1 MNVRGNHAHLRPEIM
16 KHTFLGIPVF
26 PSLRLISIARR
37 CPVLSPV
44 RAAVGFLLAILFC
57 GGVIG
62 THAESI
68 PNGSTN
74 VPEMASLK
82 QTASPPLTDILRI
95 VQDPAGRQL
104 QSAFIWTH
112 SMATGDQPGVA
123 VGFRKAFSLER
134 KPGSACL
141 QIFADARYVLW
152 VNGTYVERG
161 PARFQPNGPEYDSVE
176 IAPVLQAGKN
186 SVALLCVGN
195 LSGGKVMRHPPG
207 LTAVLQ
213 IGKRTLWSTDES
225 WKWTD
230 ATRFRNVSASWAN
243 LGESLVDA
251 TVEDGDWTQPGYD
264 DSQWKSAT
272 RIPGASW
279 GPLTLRRIPRLRET
293 VVPVYFANGI
303 TLPVTLK
310 AGEKMGFTSGRIVQA
325 YPWITLEAAAGT
337 VLRIEPH
344 GVTYVAKAGPQSYF
358 TIDTRGFTNGAVV
371 VSKGQATITGFK
383 LVERLYPFD
392 CPAAFTSS
400 DPFLDQLWALCAR
413 SCQVLSE
420 DSYVDCA
427 DRERVEWMDD
437 TPPGYDITRTA
448 MAVTGSDGHT
458 NYGDPRLLGELIRRT
473 ALTLQPEGWVKA
485 HTCSDRYD
493 IHAKM
498 EDRAC
503 AWVEGVRLY
512 DEATDDKDAV
522 REIWPA
528 VVAQMNYFLERRT
541 ERGLVRARDW
551 VVWGNPVGYFI
562 GEGTTL
568 NVFVCR
574 ALEDAAKLG
583 ALISERADSRRFSKA
598 ATDLKKAINT
608 VFWDEAAGTYY
619 AGYFTDADLAE
630 SQRKFALPREHNLA
644 APTFH
649 ASVFALDRGVVP
661 IERRERVLQA
671 MLKLEAAGNRHVMI
685 YYYLAKQLYGMDKL
699 VYDQQVLDIFRK
711 NWGMMV
717 ASPCQCSWEVFG
729 GGSSKAHIYGMYP
742 GYFLGAYV
750 LGVRRDA
757 PVSSK
762 ELRIEPH
769 LADLDWAQGTVI
781 TEYGP
786 VAIAWT
792 KTGVELGLTL
802 TVPPGIKT
810 TLSLPYRDGH
820 ESIRL
825 NGQDVTGTH
834 LGNRL
839 DIPFRAGDLQAVY

>member
-1 MNVRGNHAHLRPEIM
+1 MNHM
-16 KHTFLGIPVF
+16 FTFL
-26 PSLRLISIARR
+26 L
-37 CPVLSPV
+37 
-44 RAAVGFLLAILFC
+44 RAASGFMPAVLLC
-57 GGVIG
+57 GGVG
-62 THAESI
+62 RTQAEPITRS
-68 PNGSTN
+68 SAT
-74 VPEMASLK
+74 VFEMAGYQEK
-82 QTASPPLTDILRI
+82 ASPPLNDVLRI
-95 VQDPAGRQL
+95 VRDPMGKHL
-104 QSAFIWTH
+104 QSAVIWTDA
-112 SMATGDQPGVA
+112 MASGNKPGVA
-123 VGFRKAFSLER
+123 VGFRKSFSLER
-134 KPGSACL
+134 KPPGACL
-141 QIFADARYVLW
+141 RLFADARYVLW

-161 PARFQPNGPEYDSVE
+161 PARFQPNGPEYDAVE
-176 IAPVLQAGKN
+176 IAPFLQAGKN
-186 SVALLCVGN
+186 SVALLCIGN
-195 LSGGKVMRHPPG
+195 LSGGKVMRHQPG

-213 IGKRTLWSTDES
+213 IGDQTLWSTDES

-243 LGESLVDA
+243 LGESMVDA

-264 DSQWKSAT
+264 DSHWKTVT
-272 RIPGASW
+272 RISGASW
-279 GPLTLRRIPRLRET
+279 GPLTARRIPRLRET
-293 VVPVYFANGI
+293 VVPVKVSNGA

-310 AGEKMGFTSGRIVQA
+310 AGEKMEFSAGRIVQA
-325 YPWITLEAAAGT
+325 YPLITLEAEAGT

-358 TIDTRGFTNGAVV
+358 TLDTRGFANGAVM

-448 MAVTGSDGHT
+448 MAVTDSDGHT
-458 NYGDPRLLGELIRRT
+458 HYGDPRLLGELIRRT

-503 AWVEGVRLY
+503 DWVEGVRLY
-512 DEATDDKDAV
+512 EEATGDKDAV

-528 VVAQMNYFLERRT
+528 VVAQMDYFLKRRT
-541 ERGLVRARDW
+541 ARGLVRARDW
-551 VVWGNPVGYFI
+551 VVWANPVGYFT

-568 NVFVCR
+568 NAFVCR

-583 ALISERADSRRFSKA
+583 SLIGEGPDSRRFSTA
-598 ATDLKKAINT
+598 ATDLKNAINN
-608 VFWDEAAGTYY
+608 VLWDEAAGTYD

-630 SQRKFALPREHNLA
+630 SKRKLALPRKNNLA
-644 APTFH
+644 APTLYS
-649 ASVFALDRGVVP
+649 SVFALDRGVVP
-661 IERRERVLQA
+661 PDRRKRVLQA
-671 MLKLEAAGNRHVMI
+671 MLKQKSAENRHVMI
-685 YYYLAKQLYGMDKL
+685 YYYLAKQLYGMDQP
-699 VYDQQVLDIFRK
+699 VYDRQVLDIFRK
-711 NWGMMV
+711 NWEMMV

-742 GYFLGAYV
+742 GYFLSAYV

-757 PVSSK
+757 PVASK
-762 ELRIEPH
+762 QLRIEPH
-769 LADLDWAQGTVI
+769 LGDLSGARGTVI

-786 VAIAWT
+786 VTVTWT
-792 KTGVELGLTL
+792 KTGEELKLAL
-802 TVPPGIKT
+802 TVPAGIRA
-810 TLSLPYRDGH
+810 TLALPYHAGH
-820 ESIRL
+820 ETIRL
-825 NGQDVTGTH
+825 DGKDVIGTH
-834 LGNRL
+834 QANRL
-839 DIPFRAGDLQAVY
+839 EIPLCAGDHQATAPNSDP

>member
-1 MNVRGNHAHLRPEIM
+1 MNNPI
-16 KHTFLGIPVF
+16 KTSGIF
-26 PSLRLISIARR
+26 TRR
-37 CPVLSPV
+37 YPILSVV
-44 RAAVGFLLAILFC
+44 RATVGFMLAILFGC
-57 GGVIG
+57 AVCRTQADPI
-62 THAESI
+62 
-68 PNGSTN
+68 TN
-74 VPEMASLK
+74 RSAKVADIASLQPK
-82 QTASPPLTDILRI
+82 VAPPLTDVLRI
-95 VQDPAGRQL
+95 VQDPTGQQL
-104 QSAFIWTH
+104 QAAFIWTD
-112 SMATGDQPGVA
+112 ATADGNKQGVA
-123 VGFRKAFSLER
+123 VGFRKSFSFVR
-134 KPGSACL
+134 KPASACL
-141 QIFADARYVLW
+141 QLFADARYILW
-152 VNGTYVERG
+152 VNGNYVERG

-176 IAPVLQAGKN
+176 IAPFLQAGKN
-186 SVALLCVGN
+186 SVALLCIGN
-195 LSGGKVMRHPPG
+195 LSGGKVMRHQPG

-213 IGKRTLWSTDES
+213 IGKQTLCSTDES

-230 ATRFRNVSASWAN
+230 ATRFRTVSASWAN

-264 DSQWKSAT
+264 DSQWKAAT
-272 RIPGASW
+272 RISGASW
-279 GPLTLRRIPRLRET
+279 GPLTARRIPRLRET
-293 VVPVYFANGI
+293 VVPVNFFNEV

-310 AGEKMGFTSGRIVQA
+310 AGQKMEFSAGRIVQA
-325 YPWITLEAAAGT
+325 YPLITFEAEAET

-358 TIDTRGFTNGAVV
+358 TIDTRGFINGTIM

-392 CPAAFTSS
+392 CSAAFTSS
-400 DPFLDQLWALCAR
+400 DPFLDRLWALCSR

-448 MAVTGSDGHT
+448 MDVTGNDGHT

-473 ALTLQPEGWVKA
+473 ALTLQPGGWVKA

-503 AWVEGVRLY
+503 DWVEGVRLY
-512 DEATDDKDAV
+512 EEATGDKDAV
-522 REIWPA
+522 REVWPA
-528 VVAQMNYFLERRT
+528 VVAQMDYFLNRRT

-551 VVWGNPVGYFI
+551 VVWGNPVGYFT

-583 ALISERADSRRFSKA
+583 TLIGDGADSRRFSTA

-608 VFWDEAAGTYY
+608 VLWDEAAGTYY

-630 SQRKFALPREHNLA
+630 SKRKLSLHREKNLA
-644 APTFH
+644 APTLYS
-649 ASVFALDRGVVP
+649 SVFALDRGVVP
-661 IERRERVLQA
+661 LDRRKHVLQA
-671 MLKLEAAGNRHVMI
+671 ILKQDAAESRHVMV
-685 YYYLAKQLYGMDKL
+685 YYYLAKQLYGLDEPD
-699 VYDQQVLDIFRK
+699 YDQQVLDIFRR
-711 NWGMMV
+711 NWVMMV
-717 ASPCQCSWEVFG
+717 DAPYQCSWEVFG
-729 GGSSKAHIYGMYP
+729 GGSSKAHIYGMFP
-742 GYFLGAYV
+742 EYFLSAYV

-757 PVSSK
+757 PVSTK
-762 ELRIEPH
+762 ELRVEPH
-769 LADLDWAQGTVI
+769 LADLSRAQGTVI

-786 VAIAWT
+786 VPVTWT
-792 KTGVELGLTL
+792 KAGEELNFTL
-802 TVPPGIKT
+802 TIPPGIKT
-810 TLSLPYRDGH
+810 RLSLPYRDGH

-825 NGQDVTGTH
+825 DGQNVIGTH
-834 LGNRL
+834 QGNRL
-839 DIPFRAGDLQAVY
+839 EIPLRAGDHQANY

>member
-1 MNVRGNHAHLRPEIM
+1 MKNALQLIPE
-16 KHTFLGIPVF
+16 FSSFGF
-26 PSLRLISIARR
+26 ISITRYYPA
-37 CPVLSPV
+37 LSKL
-44 RAAVGFLLAILFC
+44 RILATLCFMLTILFGC
-57 GGVIG
+57 DVCR
-62 THAESI
+62 TQAEPI
-68 PNGSTN
+68 TN
-74 VPEMASLK
+74 SPAKVPEMASLLQK
-82 QTASPPLTDILRI
+82 AAPPLTDVLRI
-95 VQDPAGRQL
+95 VQDPAGQQL
-104 QSAFIWTH
+104 QSAFIWTDTTA
-112 SMATGDQPGVA
+112 SGSKSGVA
-123 VGFRKAFSLER
+123 VGFRKNFSVDR
-134 KPGSACL
+134 KPASACL
-141 QIFADARYVLW
+141 QLFADARYVLW

-176 IAPVLQAGKN
+176 IAPFLQAGKN
-186 SVALLCVGN
+186 SVALLCIGN
-195 LSGGKVMRHPPG
+195 LSGGKVMRHQPG

-213 IGKRTLWSTDES
+213 IGKQAVWSTDES

-230 ATRFRNVSASWAN
+230 ATRFRTVSASWAN
-243 LGESLVDA
+243 LGESLVDV

-272 RIPGASW
+272 RISGAAW
-279 GPLTLRRIPRLRET
+279 GPLTARRIPRLRET
-293 VVPVYFANGI
+293 VVPVIFSNGV
-303 TLPVTLK
+303 TLPLTLK
-310 AGEKMGFTSGRIVQA
+310 AGEKMEFSAGRIVQA
-325 YPWITLEAAAGT
+325 YPFITLEAQAGT

-344 GVTYVAKAGPQSYF
+344 GVTYVAKAGSQSYF
-358 TIDTRGFTNGAVV
+358 TIDTRGFIGGTIM

-392 CPAAFTSS
+392 CPATFTSS
-400 DPFLDQLWALCAR
+400 DPFLNRLWALCSR

-503 AWVEGVRLY
+503 DWVEGVRLY
-512 DEATDDKDAV
+512 EEATGDQAAV

-528 VVAQMNYFLERRT
+528 VTAQMNYFLNRRT

-551 VVWGNPVGYFI
+551 VVWGNPVGYFT

-568 NVFVCR
+568 NVFVCS
-574 ALEDAAKLG
+574 ALEDAARL
-583 ALISERADSRRFSKA
+583 ATLIGEEADSRRFSRA
-598 ATDLKKAINT
+598 ANDLKQAINT
-608 VFWDEAAGTYY
+608 VLWDEAAGTYY

-630 SQRKFALPREHNLA
+630 SKQKLSLHRENNLA
-644 APTFH
+644 APTLYS
-649 ASVFALDRGVVP
+649 SVFALDRGVIP
-661 IERRERVLQA
+661 PERRKLVLQTV
-671 MLKLEAAGNRHVMI
+671 LKQHTAESRHVMV
-685 YYYLAKQLYGMDKL
+685 YYYLVKQLYGLDKP

-711 NWGMMV
+711 NWVMMV
-717 ASPCQCSWEVFG
+717 DAPYQCSWEVFG

-742 GYFLGAYV
+742 GYFLSAYV

-757 PVSSK
+757 PVSTK

-769 LADLDWAQGTVI
+769 LADLDRAQGTVI
-781 TEYGP
+781 TEFGP
-786 VAIAWT
+786 VPVAWT
-792 KTGVELGLTL
+792 KTGVELKFTL
-802 TVPPGIKT
+802 TVPPGINA
-810 TLSLPYRDGH
+810 TLSLPYRAGH

-825 NGQDVTGTH
+825 DGQDVLGTH
-834 LGNRL
+834 QENRL
-839 DIPFRAGDLQAVY
+839 EIPLRAGDHQGNY

>member
-1 MNVRGNHAHLRPEIM
+1 M
-16 KHTFLGIPVF
+16 KRSLQRISRF
-26 PSLRLISIARR
+26 PSLLLISITRR
-37 CPVLSPV
+37 RPVINTFRVKASAGLML
-44 RAAVGFLLAILFC
+44 AVLFFC
-57 GGVIG
+57 GFCR
-62 THAESI
+62 TQAE
-68 PNGSTN
+68 PVTN
-74 VPEMASLK
+74 SSAKVPEIASL
-82 QTASPPLTDILRI
+82 QQAAPPPLTDVLRI
-95 VQDPAGRQL
+95 VQDPTGRQL
-104 QSAFIWTH
+104 QAAFIWTD
-112 SMATGDQPGVA
+112 ATAIGNKPGVA
-123 VGFRKAFSLER
+123 VEFRKSFNLEQ
-134 KPGSACL
+134 KPTSACL
-141 QIFADARYVLW
+141 QLFADARYVLW

-176 IAPVLQAGKN
+176 IAPFLQTGTN
-186 SVALLCVGN
+186 SVALLCIGN
-195 LSGGKVMRHPPG
+195 LSGGKVMRHQPG

-213 IGKRTLWSTDES
+213 IGKQTLWSTNES

-230 ATRFRNVSASWAN
+230 ATRFRTVSASWAN
-243 LGESLVDA
+243 LGESLVDTTA
-251 TVEDGDWTQPGYD
+251 EDGDWTQPGYD

-272 RIPGASW
+272 RISGAAW
-279 GPLTLRRIPRLRET
+279 GPLTARRIPRLRET
-293 VVPVYFANGI
+293 VVPVKLSNGV
-303 TLPVTLK
+303 TLPVTLN
-310 AGEKMGFTSGRIVQA
+310 AGEKMEFTSGRIVQA
-325 YPWITLEAAAGT
+325 YPLITLEAEAGT

-358 TIDTRGFTNGAVV
+358 TIDTRGFTNGAVL

-458 NYGDPRLLGELIRRT
+458 NYGDPRLLGDLIRRT

-503 AWVEGVRLY
+503 DWVEGVRLY
-512 DEATDDKDAV
+512 EEATGDKAAV
-522 REIWPA
+522 QEIWPA
-528 VVAQMNYFLERRT
+528 VAAQMNYFLKHRT

-551 VVWGNPVGYFI
+551 VVWANPTGYFT

-583 ALISERADSRRFSKA
+583 ALIGEGSDSRRFSKA
-598 ATDLKKAINT
+598 ATDLKQAINK
-608 VFWDEAAGTYY
+608 VLWNEAAGTYY

-630 SQRKFALPREHNLA
+630 SKRKLSLPRNNNLA
-644 APTFH
+644 APTLY

-661 IERRERVLQA
+661 LERRKRVLQA
-671 MLKLEAAGNRHVMI
+671 MLKQKPAENRHVMI
-685 YYYLAKQLYGMDKL
+685 YYYLAKQLYGMDKPT
-699 VYDQQVLDIFRK
+699 YDQQVLDIFRK
-711 NWGMMV
+711 NWVMMV

-742 GYFLGAYV
+742 GHFLSAYV

-762 ELRIEPH
+762 ELRVEPH
-769 LADLDWAQGTVI
+769 LADLSRAQGTVI
-781 TEYGP
+781 TEYGRVP
-786 VAIAWT
+786 VAWT
-792 KTGVELGLTL
+792 KAGEELKFTL

-810 TLSLPYRDGH
+810 TLSLPYRAGH
-820 ESIRL
+820 ESIL
-825 NGQDVTGTH
+825 LDGKDITGARQ
-834 LGNRL
+834 GNRL
-839 DIPFRAGDLQAVY
+839 DIPLCAGDHQGNY

>member
-1 MNVRGNHAHLRPEIM
+1 MLV
-16 KHTFLGIPVF
+16 
-26 PSLRLISIARR
+26 
-37 CPVLSPV
+37 VLFS
-44 RAAVGFLLAILFC
+44 
-57 GGVIG
+57 GGVIR
-62 THAESI
+62 THAEPI
-68 PNGSTN
+68 TN
-74 VPEMASLK
+74 SSAKVPEIASLQQK
-82 QTASPPLTDILRI
+82 APPPLTDVLRI

-104 QSAFIWTH
+104 QAAFIWTDA
-112 SMATGDQPGVA
+112 MASGNKPGVA
-123 VGFRKAFSLER
+123 VGFRKSFSLER
-134 KPGSACL
+134 KPTSACL
-141 QIFADARYVLW
+141 QLFNDARYVLW
-152 VNGTYVERG
+152 VNGNYVERG

-176 IAPVLQAGKN
+176 IAPFLQAGKN
-186 SVALLCVGN
+186 NVALLCIGN
-195 LSGGKVMRHPPG
+195 LSGGKVMRHQPG

-213 IGKRTLWSTDES
+213 IGKQTLWSTDES

-272 RIPGASW
+272 RISGAAW
-279 GPLTLRRIPRLRET
+279 GPLTARRIPRLREN
-293 VVPVYFANGI
+293 VVPVSFTNGV
-303 TLPVTLK
+303 TLPVTLR
-310 AGEKMGFTSGRIVQA
+310 AGEKMEFSAGRIVQA
-325 YPWITLEAAAGT
+325 YPLMTFEAEAGT

-344 GVTYVAKAGPQSYF
+344 SVTYVAKAGSQSYF
-358 TIDTRGFTNGAVV
+358 TIDTRGLTNGAVM

-392 CPAAFTSS
+392 CLATFTSS
-400 DPFLDQLWALCAR
+400 DPFLDQLWTLCAR

-427 DRERVEWMDD
+427 DRERVEWMDGS
-437 TPPGYDITRTA
+437 PPGYDITRTA

-458 NYGDPRLLGELIRRT
+458 NYGDPRLLRELIRRT

-503 AWVEGVRLY
+503 DWVEGVRLY
-512 DEATDDKDAV
+512 EEATGDKDAV

-528 VVAQMNYFLERRT
+528 VVAQMDYFLNRRT

-551 VVWGNPVGYFI
+551 VVWGNPVGYFT

-583 ALISERADSRRFSKA
+583 ALIGEGADRRRFSKA
-598 ATDLKKAINT
+598 AADLKQAINT
-608 VFWDEAAGTYY
+608 VLWDETAGTYY
-619 AGYFTDADLAE
+619 AGYFSDADIAE
-630 SQRKFALPREHNLA
+630 SKRKLSLPRFNNLA
-644 APTFH
+644 APTLYS
-649 ASVFALDRGVVP
+649 SVFALDRGVVP

-671 MLKLEAAGNRHVMI
+671 MLKQKPAENRHVMI
-685 YYYLAKQLYGMDKL
+685 YYYLAKQLYELDEPA
-699 VYDQQVLDIFRK
+699 YDRQVLDIFRK
-711 NWGMMV
+711 NWVMMV
-717 ASPCQCSWEVFG
+717 DAPYQCSWEVFG

-742 GYFLGAYV
+742 GYFLSTYV

-769 LADLDWAQGTVI
+769 LADLNNAQGTVI

-786 VAIAWT
+786 VSVAWT
-792 KTGVELGLTL
+792 KAGEELKFTL
-802 TVPPGIKT
+802 SVPRGINT
-810 TLSLPYRDGH
+810 TLSVPYRAGH

-825 NGQDVTGTH
+825 DSQEEIGTRH
-834 LGNRL
+834 GNRL
-839 DIPFRAGDLQAVY
+839 EIPLRTGDHQASY

>member
-1 MNVRGNHAHLRPEIM
+1 MNNSLALNSR
-16 KHTFLGIPVF
+16 F
-26 PSLRLISIARR
+26 PSFQLISITRR
-37 CPVLSPV
+37 Y
-44 RAAVGFLLAILFC
+44 RFLCRVESVFGIMLATLFC
-57 GGVIG
+57 GGAIS
-62 THAESI
+62 TPAELVTKSS
-68 PNGSTN
+68 ST
-74 VPEMASLK
+74 VPEIASLQQK
-82 QTASPPLTDILRI
+82 APPPLTDVLRI
-95 VQDPAGRQL
+95 VQDPTGKQL
-104 QSAFIWTH
+104 QSAFIWTD
-112 SMATGDQPGVA
+112 APGDSDKQGVA
-123 VGFRKAFSLER
+123 VGFRKIFNLGR
-134 KPGSACL
+134 KPANACL
-141 QIFADARYVLW
+141 QLFADARYVLW

-161 PARFQPNGPEYDSVE
+161 PARFQPNGPEYDTVE
-176 IAPVLQAGKN
+176 IAAYLQTGKN
-186 SVALLCVGN
+186 SVALLCIGN
-195 LSGGKVMRHPPG
+195 LSGGKVMRHQPG

-213 IGKRTLWSTDES
+213 IGKQTLCSTDES

-230 ATRFRNVSASWAN
+230 STRFRTVSASWAD

-251 TVEDGDWTQPGYD
+251 TREDGDWTQPGYD
-264 DSQWKSAT
+264 DSRWKSAT
-272 RIPGASW
+272 RISGVAW
-279 GPLTLRRIPRLRET
+279 GPITSRRIPRLRET
-293 VVPVYFANGI
+293 VVPVYFASGV

-310 AGEKMGFTSGRIVQA
+310 AGEKMEFSSGRIVQA
-325 YPWITLEAAAGT
+325 YPLITLEAQAGT

-358 TIDTRGFTNGAVV
+358 TIDTRGFANGAVMV
-371 VSKGQATITGFK
+371 TKGRATITGFK

-400 DPFLDQLWALCAR
+400 DPFLDRLWVLCSR

-503 AWVEGVRLY
+503 DWVEGVRLY
-512 DEATDDKDAV
+512 EEATGDKDAV

-528 VVAQMNYFLERRT
+528 VVAQMDYFLNRRT

-551 VVWGNPVGYFI
+551 VVWGNPVGYFT

-583 ALISERADSRRFSKA
+583 ARIGDLAESRRFSKA
-598 ATDLKKAINT
+598 ASDMKQAINT
-608 VFWDEAAGTYY
+608 VLWNDAAGTYF

-630 SQRKFALPREHNLA
+630 SKRKLSLHRENNLA
-644 APTFH
+644 APTLYS
-649 ASVFALDRGVVP
+649 SVFALDRGVIP
-661 IERRERVLQA
+661 PERRKRALQA
-671 MLKLEAAGNRHVMI
+671 LLKQEAAEKRHVMV
-685 YYYLAKQLYGMDKL
+685 YYYLAKQLYGLDEL

-711 NWGMMV
+711 NWVMMV
-717 ASPCQCSWEVFG
+717 DAPCQCSWEVFG
-729 GGSSKAHIYGMYP
+729 GGSSKAHIYGMFP
-742 GYFLGAYV
+742 GYFLSAYV

-762 ELRIEPH
+762 ELLIEPH
-769 LADLDWAQGTVI
+769 LADLDQAQGIVI

-786 VAIAWT
+786 VSVAWT
-792 KTGVELGLTL
+792 KARGELKFSL
-802 TVPPGIKT
+802 TVPSGIKT
-810 TLSLPYRDGH
+810 TLSLPYRDAH

-825 NGQDVTGTH
+825 DGQDVLGTH
-834 LGNRL
+834 QGNRL
-839 DIPFRAGDLQAVY
+839 EIPLRAGDHQASY